1 MRIGHCSQVAGR
13 FVLSILC
20 PIFLGSM
27 SCTPSAAH
35 DPTYSTV
42 ELVHGYVTAV
52 DSATAFEVDEEH
64 VLLQPLTAFRLKDGP
79 AVQSDKTM
87 RAELRPGA
95 YVWVLGK
102 IKGKDRVADVILFR
116 QELNQQ
122 ISGLGPVNAVA
133 RDKNEKEF
141 RADGYTIRVPV
152 SAATSFRGEIHSI
165 DDIGA
170 GTWLHYKGKRD
181 SRGVIVASSADFM
194 STKPGKPVEAVNGLD
209 DYKLPFFPPDFG
221 RHVDGRMKPGRLKG
235 WRTVPAD
242 QALDDR
248 LQQIGTKLIPEF
260 QRSLADN
267 DPRKVSFLF
276 NVVDDDDMRT
286 FICAPR
292 GGLIFYPRFLIERMK
307 NDGQLAAALAM
318 PIAMVLQ
325 RQGIGKEM
333 REWPA
338 VRDQLST
345 LALYATIPYFGA
357 FPLDMMGA
365 LPDHRIATR
374 LEEQV
379 GRIAISLV
387 ADAGYD
393 PWQAPEAFR
402 LLAEKRSHGSWI
414 VKNNHLSE
422 YALGVLNLGYRGVGP
437 TELKNIEPSREAAQ

>member
-1 MRIGHCSQVAGR
+1 MRIGQRSQAASR

-20 PIFLGSM
+20 PLLLGM
-27 SCTPSAAH
+27 SCRSSGAQ
-35 DPTYSTV
+35 DPTITTV

-52 DSATAFEVDEEH
+52 DSPTAFEVDDEH
-64 VLLQPLTAFRLKDGP
+64 VLLQPLTALRLKDGP
-79 AVQSDKTM
+79 PVQSDKAL
-87 RAELRPGA
+87 RGELQPGA

-102 IKGKDRVADVILFR
+102 IKGKERVADVIVFR
-116 QELNQQ
+116 DEFNQQ
-122 ISGLGPVNAVA
+122 ISGLGPVNAVIK
-133 RDKNEKEF
+133 DKNQREF
-141 RADGYTIRVPV
+141 RADGYTIRVPA
-152 SAATSFRGEIHSI
+152 SAATSFRGDVHTI
-165 DDIGA
+165 DEVGA

-181 SRGVIVASSADFM
+181 SHGEIVASSADFM
-194 STKPGKPVEAVNGLD
+194 SMKPGKPVEVVNGLD
-209 DYKLPFFPPDFG
+209 DYKIPFFAPDFG

-242 QALDDR
+242 QTLDDR
-248 LQQIGTKLIPEF
+248 LQRIGTKLIPEF

-267 DPRKVSFLF
+267 DPRKVPFLF
-276 NVVDDDDMRT
+276 YAVDDDDMRT

-292 GGLIFYPRFLIERMK
+292 GGLIFYPRFLIERMQ
-307 NDGQLAAALAM
+307 NDDQLAAALAL
-318 PIAMVLQ
+318 PVAMVLQ
-325 RQGIGKEM
+325 RQGLGKEM

-365 LPDHRIATR
+365 LPDHRVATR

-393 PWQAPEAFR
+393 PWQVPEAFR
-402 LLAEKRSHGSWI
+402 LLAEKRSHGAW
-414 VKNNHLSE
+414 VAKNTHLSL

-437 TELKNIEPSREAAQ
+437 TELKNAEVSSEAGH